1 MSNTSR
7 NVRLPLVIAC
17 IFSLIGSVGGILYG
31 FGLSAISQ
39 FSHSEVSDIL
49 TAQGVEASSDIVGGV
64 FAIGGLGVYFSF
76 FNVVEIVGLVFLL
89 LGHRLGFHVYA
100 ASQIGLAGLFV
111 MAFGLAGSLTFI
123 VWNLLWVLI
132 YLRLTRLAFDNG
144 QGRSR

>member
-1 MSNTSR
+1 M
-7 NVRLPLVIAC
+7 A
-17 IFSLIGSVGGILYG
+17 
-31 FGLSAISQ
+31 
-39 FSHSEVSDIL
+39 
-49 TAQGVEASSDIVGGV
+49 
-64 FAIGGLGVYFSF
+64 GLGVYFSF

-89 LGHRLGFHVYA
+89 LGRRLGFHVYA